1 MANPAT
7 YCRKK
12 ISPLGATNW
21 FFDGNAGILSAFL
34 TLVIGMSRYSF
45 EKSGDSRHSFRLMD
59 IVYFDLETQRTAND
73 VGGWDK
79 KHEMMMSVGVTFST
93 ADNKYEIFPESRVD
107 DLIRRL
113 QRADLVVGYNVV
125 RFDYEVLMGYTVLA
139 LPEQLRT
146 LDLLVDIEKAAGHR
160 LKLDDV
166 AQGTLGVG
174 KVAEGLDAIRWW
186 REGRVMEVAEY
197 CCFDVKVTKLVHE
210 YGAAHKELFFNDRFG
225 RKQRLEIQWSA

>member
-1 MANPAT
+1 
-7 YCRKK
+7 
-12 ISPLGATNW
+12 
-21 FFDGNAGILSAFL
+21 
-34 TLVIGMSRYSF
+34 
-45 EKSGDSRHSFRLMD
+45 MD

-79 KHEMMMSVGVTFST
+79 KHEMGMSIGVTYSS
-93 ADNKYEIFPESRVD
+93 AEEKYEIFPENRVQ

-113 QRADLVVGYNVV
+113 QRADLVVGYNVL
-125 RFDYEVLMGYTVLA
+125 RFDYEVLMGYTVLS
-139 LPEQLRT
+139 LPDQLRT

-160 LKLDDV
+160 LKLEDV

-186 REGRVMEVAEY
+186 REGRVMEIAEY

-210 YGAAHKELFFNDRFG
+210 YGLAHRELFFNDRFG
-225 RKQRLEIQWSA
+225 RRQRLEIHWNA